1 MIKQYSVIFEVLFMP
16 LNSLKI
22 QFGFFYVTTYQYHQN
37 QFIFTQTSM
46 LNHRINLEYILTN
59 IKNAKKFTTPV
70 NKELQKLGLL
80 DSRLNGL

>member
-37 QFIFTQTSM
+37 QFTFTLISK
-46 LNHRINLEYILTN
+46 LNQRINLECILTN

-70 NKELQKLGLL
+70 NK
-80 DSRLNGL
+80 